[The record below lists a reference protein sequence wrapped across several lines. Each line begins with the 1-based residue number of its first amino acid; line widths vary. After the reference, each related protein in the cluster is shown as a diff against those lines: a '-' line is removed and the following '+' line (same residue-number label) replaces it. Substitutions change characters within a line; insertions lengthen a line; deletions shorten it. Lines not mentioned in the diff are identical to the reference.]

1 VRVGK
6 QPTGVATATT
16 TTASSARSGIVSVA
30 QKRPQSG
37 AAALQAGAPTSGHA
51 HGLKRKGDDGS
62 RADTEGPSST
72 SAVKKAKKKKT
83 KTKMGTLT
91 GGACDPPTSNAA
103 GAKPLG
109 ATAGVKS
116 ISGAALPAATQKK
129 SAASDLDSMFGGLS
143 AKKKKK
149 EAAVVEASSKA
160 AGLDKMSMDD
170 SDGFFDSRGT
180 KVRILRLISTHL
192 MYSLHGIYSTWIM

>member
-1 VRVGK
+1 
-6 QPTGVATATT
+6 
-16 TTASSARSGIVSVA
+16 
-30 QKRPQSG
+30 
-37 AAALQAGAPTSGHA
+37 
-51 HGLKRKGDDGS
+51 
-62 RADTEGPSST
+62 
-72 SAVKKAKKKKT
+72 VKKAKKKKT

-103 GAKPLG
+103 GAKPFG

-116 ISGAALPAATQKK
+116 ISGAALPSATQKK

-192 MYSLHGIYSTWIM
+192 MYSLHGIYSPWIM